1 MFYKR
6 IIPFVL
12 SFVLLG
18 GSILYVSGSDKERES
33 TEPKPVQ
40 DVSQIT
46 VEKPKEEIRGVWV
59 KKRRSRRRS
68 TL

>member
-18 GSILYVSGSDKERES
+18 GSILYVSGSDKEHEG
-33 TEPKPVQ
+33 T
-40 DVSQIT
+40 
-46 VEKPKEEIRGVWV
+46 
-59 KKRRSRRRS
+59 
-68 TL
+68 